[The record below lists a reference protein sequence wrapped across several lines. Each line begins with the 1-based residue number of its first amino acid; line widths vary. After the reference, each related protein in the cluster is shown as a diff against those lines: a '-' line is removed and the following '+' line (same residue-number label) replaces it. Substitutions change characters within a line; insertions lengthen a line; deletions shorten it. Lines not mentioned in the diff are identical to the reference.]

1 MSAVLF
7 ASGEETPVGET
18 TDSTARPLVV
28 TGIAGLDDVLGGG
41 FTPNR
46 LYLVEGN
53 PGSGKTTLALQCL
66 LEGTRLGEKGLY
78 VTLSETK
85 AELAAVAKS
94 HGWSLDNIDVLEL
107 VAPESELEPDNQTA
121 MFQPSE
127 VELGVT
133 TKAILAEVE
142 RSKPKRVVIDSL
154 SEMRLL
160 AQSPLRYRRQVLALK
175 QYFIGREC
183 TVFLLDDLTSE
194 TEDLQLQSIAHGV
207 VSLEQLSPAYGAERR
222 RLRVTKLRGQKY
234 RGGYH
239 DFVIATGGL
248 DVFPRLVAGE
258 HARGPKRGLL
268 KSGNA
273 ELDALLGG
281 GLQYGTSTVLIGPAG
296 SGKSTLAIQYAR
308 AAAGRGE
315 RAVVFAFDERV
326 ETVLERTEG
335 LGMDLSGFIES
346 GHIAIQPIDTAEL
359 SPGEFAHHV
368 RRAAEGVGG
377 KSGVKVVII
386 DSLNGYL
393 NAMPEERFLTAQLHE
408 LLTYLGHKGVVTFL
422 LVAQHG
428 LVGQMQT
435 PVDTTYLADT
445 VILFRYFEAM
455 GEVRQALSVVKK
467 RSGKHER
474 TIRELSLGT
483 AGIKIGKPLR
493 DFHGVLSGTPTY
505 RGQDQAVTGP
515 KDE

>member
-1 MSAVLF
+1 MPGHANHDD
-7 ASGEETPVGET
+7 AT
-18 TDSTARPLVV
+18 TRVA
-28 TGIAGLDDVLGGG
+28 TGIAGLDDILGGG

-53 PGSGKTTLALQCL
+53 PGSGKTTLALNCL
-66 LEGTRLGEKGLY
+66 LEGVRLGEKALY

-85 AELAAVAKS
+85 AELASVAES
-94 HGWSLDNIDVLEL
+94 HGWSLDGIEILEL
-107 VAPESELEPDNQTA
+107 VAPESELELDNQNA

-142 RSKPKRVVIDSL
+142 RIKPRRVIIDSL

-160 AQSPLRYRRQVLALK
+160 AQNALRYRRQVLALK

-183 TVFLLDDLTSE
+183 TVFLLDDQTSE
-194 TEDLQLQSIAHGV
+194 IEDLQLQSIAHGV
-207 VSLEQLSPAYGAERR
+207 VSLEQMSPEYGAERR
-222 RLRVTKLRGQKY
+222 RLRILKLRGQRY

-239 DFVIATGGL
+239 DFVINTGGL
-248 DVFPRLVAGE
+248 EVFPRLIAAE
-258 HARGPKRGLL
+258 HVHGQKRGVL
-268 KSGNA
+268 KSDNA
-273 ELDALLGG
+273 AVDSLLGG
-281 GLQYGTSTVLIGPAG
+281 GLQYGTSAVLLGPAG
-296 SGKSTLAIQYAR
+296 SGKSTLAMQFAR

-315 RAVVFAFDERV
+315 RATIFAFDERI
-326 ETVLERTEG
+326 ETVLERMDG
-335 LGMDLSGFIES
+335 LGMS
-346 GHIAIQPIDTAEL
+346 IAAFLEAGLITIYPIDTAEL
-359 SPGEFAHHV
+359 SPGEFAHVV
-368 RRAAEGVGG
+368 RRATEGEGG
-377 KSGVKVVII
+377 KPGAKVIII

-428 LVGQMQT
+428 LVGQMET

-445 VILFRYFEAM
+445 VILFRYFEAI

-467 RSGKHER
+467 RSGRHER
-474 TIRELSLGT
+474 SIRELSLGET
-483 AGIKIGKPLR
+483 GINVGEPLR
-493 DFHGVLSGTPTY
+493 QFQGVLSGTPTY
-505 RGQDQAVTGP
+505 RGPDHAVSGP
-515 KDE
+515 KNV